1 MLLVYTGNGKGKTS
15 ASVGQAVRAAGRGL
29 PVAFVQFMK
38 ANTQTGEQQALTAL
52 EGIELYIGGCGFF
65 LEEKERPRHREAALQ
80 TLEWARQHLHN
91 LFMLVLDEA
100 LYALQLGL
108 LKRPELEDV
117 LEQAIQ
123 MQVHVVL
130 SGRSLPSWLEER
142 ADLVTEMKEI
152 KHPWQKGITA
162 QAGIEF

>member
-1 MLLVYTGNGKGKTS
+1 
-15 ASVGQAVRAAGRGL
+15 
-29 PVAFVQFMK
+29 
-38 ANTQTGEQQALTAL
+38 
-52 EGIELYIGGCGFF
+52 
-65 LEEKERPRHREAALQ
+65 
-80 TLEWARQHLHN
+80 
-91 LFMLVLDEA
+91 MLVLDEA

-130 SGRSLPSWLEER
+130 SGRSLPNWLEER

>member
-65 LEEKERPRHREAALQ
+65 LGRVDK
-80 TLEWARQHLHN
+80 
-91 LFMLVLDEA
+91 FMGVF
-100 LYALQLGL
+100 Q
-108 LKRPELEDV
+108 
-117 LEQAIQ
+117 
-123 MQVHVVL
+123 
-130 SGRSLPSWLEER
+130 
-142 ADLVTEMKEI
+142 
-152 KHPWQKGITA
+152 
-162 QAGIEF
+162 